1 MLQISWIAI
10 LFLLAGSLNGQF
22 VLIPDPS
29 TMVPEDCIPL
39 SELSTRTFIR
49 DPSCGGTIR
58 ITDGTATTT
67 LATFPS
73 TVTEFTY
80 QFEEPGE
87 YLILCNSSVMPAEV
101 DDIALCF
108 VVSSMVPTLGEWA
121 VIILFL
127 SLSILMVVS
136 VQSFNRQPK
145 VSSSPIE

>member
-1 MLQISWIAI
+1 MMKMLQISWIAL
-10 LFLLAGSLNGQF
+10 LFFFAETINGQF

-29 TMVPEDCIPL
+29 TMVPDDCIAL
-39 SELSTRTFIR
+39 SELSTRSFIR

-58 ITDGTATTT
+58 ITDATGSNT

-73 TVTEFTY
+73 SVTEFTY

-108 VVSSMVPTLGEWA
+108 SVSPMVPTMGEWA
-121 VIILFL
+121 VINLGLALFILL
-127 SLSILMVVS
+127 VIGYRAYGV
-136 VQSFNRQPK
+136 K
-145 VSSSPIE
+145 EITTI